1 MLYRLWTTEK
11 EINFFIDW
19 NIGGQIT
26 QTLENNQVLTNN
38 IPFQKGGSFGVK
50 GKLSI
55 PSNVDA
61 DTDGGSGEKTNTLRT
76 EFEFETATLDLGKW
90 GTYSFPP
97 IGKGWFDTVYLD
109 EDFRIDLNSRDDIL
123 ICQSSS

>member
-38 IPFQKGGSFGVK
+38 IPFQKSGSFGVK

-55 PSNVDA
+55 PSSSVDA
-61 DTDGGSGEKTNTLRT
+61 DMDRDEKANTLRT

-90 GTYSFPP
+90 GTYSFLLL
-97 IGKGWFDTVYLD
+97 GKD
-109 EDFRIDLNSRDDIL
+109 DLIQF
-123 ICQSSS
+123 I

>member
-1 MLYRLWTTEK
+1 MNMKFYRLWTTEK

-19 NIGGQIT
+19 NISDQIS
-26 QTLENNQVLTNN
+26 QTLENNEVLTNM

-55 PSNVDA
+55 PSND
-61 DTDGGSGEKTNTLRT
+61 DDETKNGLRT

-123 ICQSSS
+123 ICQASSS